1 MVRIPDLLNRCMDLT
16 KDCFGGKT
24 LKGRTVIL
32 FSSSNS
38 VLGNK
43 YYSELTTAVPNI
55 EIDQVNIDKEK
66 DLASDLNIRVAP
78 IVMVYQDGVLLNSYT
93 YKQKDDLICF
103 LKS

>member
-1 MVRIPDLLNRCMDLT
+1 MDLT

-24 LKGRTVIL
+24 LKGRAVIL

-43 YYSELTTAVPNI
+43 YYTEVTTSVPNVQI
-55 EIDQVNIDKEK
+55 HRVNIDKEK
-66 DLASDLNIRVAP
+66 DLASDLNIRVSP
-78 IVMVYQDGVLLNSYT
+78 VVLTYQDGVLLNSYT

>member
-1 MVRIPDLLNRCMDLT
+1 M
-16 KDCFGGKT
+16 
-24 LKGRTVIL
+24 IL

-43 YYSELTTAVPNI
+43 YYAEVTTAVTNVQI
-55 EIDQVNIDKEK
+55 HRVNIDKEK
-66 DLASDLNIRVAP
+66 DLASDLNIRVSP
-78 IVMVYQDGVLLNSYT
+78 VVLTYQDGVLLNSYT